1 MIYLNISISRQK
13 IGEKYGNSKTN
24 RKWVKQKRDNQT
36 RKQNEKLMRNKNEKD
51 SKNELL
57 NSNLEAL
64 YKTLVKVIAL
74 DSITGYSFL
83 LTYHF

>member
-1 MIYLNISISRQK
+1 M
-13 IGEKYGNSKTN
+13 EKYGNSKTN

>member
-13 IGEKYGNSKTN
+13 IGGKYGNSKTD

>member
-1 MIYLNISISRQK
+1 
-13 IGEKYGNSKTN
+13 
-24 RKWVKQKRDNQT
+24 
-36 RKQNEKLMRNKNEKD
+36 MRNKNEKD